1 MKKNLLV
8 LMLFSF
14 LVFNCG
20 GKDDGPSVPRPA
32 DLIFPE
38 ESSECT
44 EGISVSS
51 IESDIIFVWN
61 AAKSAH
67 SYQLTVT
74 HIDTNTS
81 EEFNT
86 TETQFEVTL
95 LKGEAYSWFVT
106 SLSGD
111 GSLTAE
117 SETWY
122 FYNAGGAESY
132 APFPASSMSPNSGL
146 KFYGITSLSLSWTG
160 NDIDN
165 DITGYDVYFDNVN
178 PPVSIVRTNIQQE
191 LASITSLT
199 PGVYY
204 WKIITKDAEGNT
216 SDSGVYQ
223 FQIE

>member
-1 MKKNLLV
+1 MKKV
-8 LMLFSF
+8 LMITVLFSF
-14 LVFNCG
+14 LFYNCG
-20 GKDDGPSVPRPA
+20 NDDGPSTPRAA

-38 ESSECT
+38 ENSECT
-44 EGISVSS
+44 EGASVSS
-51 IESDIIFVWN
+51 TESDITFVWSE
-61 AAKSAH
+61 AKGAKS
-67 SYQLTVT
+67 YELTIT
-74 HIDTNTS
+74 NIDTDAS
-81 EEFNT
+81 EEFIT

-95 LKGEAYSWFVT
+95 LKGEPYSWSVT

-132 APFPASSMSPNSGL
+132 APFPASIVSPNSGL
-146 KFYGITSLSLSWTG
+146 KFSSTSVSLFWAGS
-160 NDIDN
+160 DVDN
-165 DITGYDVYFDNVN
+165 DIIGYDVYFDNVN
-178 PPVSIVRTNIQQE
+178 PPVAIVRADIQQQF
-191 LASITSLT
+191 ATITSLT

-204 WKIITKDAEGNT
+204 WKIITKDEEGNT

>member
-1 MKKNLLV
+1 MKKVLAL

-14 LVFNCG
+14 LLFNCG
-20 GKDDGPSVPRPA
+20 GNDDGPSQPGAA

-38 ESSECT
+38 ENSECT
-44 EGISVSS
+44 EGLPVNS
-51 IESDIIFVWN
+51 IESDITFVWN
-61 AAKSAH
+61 EAKSAK
-67 SYQLTVT
+67 SYELTVT
-74 HIDTNTS
+74 NIDTGTS
-81 EEFNT
+81 EEFIT
-86 TETQFEVTL
+86 TENQFEVTL
-95 LKGEAYSWFVT
+95 LKGEAYSWSVT

-132 APFPASSMSPNSGL
+132 APFPASIVSPNSGL
-146 KFYGITSLSLSWTG
+146 KFSSTSVNLSWTG
-160 NDIDN
+160 RDVDN
-165 DITGYDVYFDNVN
+165 DIMGYDVYFDNIN
-178 PPVSIVRTNIQQE
+178 PPIAIVRADTQQQF
-191 LASITSLT
+191 ATITSLI

-204 WKIITKDAEGNT
+204 WKIITKDEEGNT